1 MYKLLVDNSGKD
13 VWEDFSV
20 NSTDGFEVDDFNA
33 WPLLKTDILS
43 SGKTYNALVEDVYED
58 GKEHLMTASMF
69 VAKDFIPEKLVI
81 ITMRKHDGGT
91 LSLRGSVKWF
101 LRSLNN
107 SHKMILGIKV
117 IDPPQSYRVIIRDQ
131 ALSA

>member
-69 VAKDFIPEKLVI
+69 VAKEGLEQVANASYTAKQGKLKMGQINTSDHEQCVEREVGIFIGKKKKTDF
-81 ITMRKHDGGT
+81 D
-91 LSLRGSVKWF
+91 F
-101 LRSLNN
+101 FY
-107 SHKMILGIKV
+107 IK
-117 IDPPQSYRVIIRDQ
+117 I
-131 ALSA
+131 